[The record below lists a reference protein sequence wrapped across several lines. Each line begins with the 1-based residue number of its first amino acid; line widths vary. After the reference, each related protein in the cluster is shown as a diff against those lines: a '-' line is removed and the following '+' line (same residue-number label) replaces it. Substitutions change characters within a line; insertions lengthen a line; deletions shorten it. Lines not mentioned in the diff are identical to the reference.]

1 MPPPVPPSPTPLQ
14 PIVPAWLG
22 FTKSVSQLLVV
33 RPDDRPLDQ
42 YLEFRDEALSIVQGE
57 EFLTEL
63 GQAWITFTDY
73 PRTGVGKVLLLE
85 LNAFPR
91 AMEVATTAAA
101 TETEKTGWLKR
112 LLGRAGTV
120 AGSVDDVL
128 AGLPD
133 WAKAALKL
141 FREAIDLFKGKD

>member
-1 MPPPVPPSPTPLQ
+1 MTPPIPPSATPPQ

-22 FTKSVSQLLVV
+22 FTQSVRQLLVV

-42 YLEFRDEALSIVQGE
+42 YLEFRDAALAIVQGE
-57 EFLTEL
+57 EFLKAL
-63 GQAWITFTDY
+63 GEVWIPFTDY
-73 PRTGVGKVLLLE
+73 PKTGIGQVLLLE
-85 LNAFPR
+85 LHAFPR
-91 AMEVATTAAA
+91 AMEVAATGSV
-101 TETEKTGWLKR
+101 TETEKAGWLKR

-133 WAKAALKL
+133 WARAALKL